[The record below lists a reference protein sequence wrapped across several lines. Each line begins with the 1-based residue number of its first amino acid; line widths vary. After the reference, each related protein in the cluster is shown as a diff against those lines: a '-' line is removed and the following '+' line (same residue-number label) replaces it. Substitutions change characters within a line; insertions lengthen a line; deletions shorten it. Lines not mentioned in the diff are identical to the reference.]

1 MGMYFLLN
9 LEFMDIDMEKMEK
22 ELGNINYSMYI
33 FKFNLFIIV
42 YLCLYLYMYFSL
54 YNVI

>member
-33 FKFNLFIIV
+33 FKFN
-42 YLCLYLYMYFSL
+42 
-54 YNVI
+54 

>member
-22 ELGNINYSMYI
+22 ELGNINNI
-33 FKFNLFIIV
+33 
-42 YLCLYLYMYFSL
+42 
-54 YNVI
+54 

>member
-22 ELGNINYSMYI
+22 ELGNINSMCI

>member
-9 LEFMDIDMEKMEK
+9 LELDIDMEKMEK

-33 FKFNLFIIV
+33 FKLNLFIIE